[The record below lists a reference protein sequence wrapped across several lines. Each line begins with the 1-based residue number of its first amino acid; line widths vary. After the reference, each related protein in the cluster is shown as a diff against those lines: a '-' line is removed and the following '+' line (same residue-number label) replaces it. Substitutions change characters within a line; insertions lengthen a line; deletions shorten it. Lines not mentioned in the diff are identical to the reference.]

1 MKKNINGNINNI
13 KNNGKYYF
21 IKPFDIA
28 SSYYS
33 FAETWKIVNRV
44 YKEIDDVSDARLMQ
58 SFSDIAKFGYI
69 SYSSWNSKEAFIKSN
84 SMYTV
89 LKYHNALN
97 GDSSKFAAHTLY
109 KLISEEIYNRKSKKK
124 NTLQVIIFETDLSK
138 DDKVRVNW
146 KMFCNNLNEK
156 KGINSASLY
165 QAIYKKSKFRYIG
178 IIDLGDCEAD
188 NSILMKPSKINNE
201 EKKNGYKIHSSLYR
215 IVKKYL

>member
-1 MKKNINGNINNI
+1 VKKNINENINNT
-13 KNNGKYYF
+13 KTNGNYYF
-21 IKPFDIA
+21 IKPFDVA

-58 SFSDIAKFGYI
+58 SFFDNAKFGYI
-69 SYSSWNSKEAFIKSN
+69 SYSSWKSKEAFIKSN

-89 LKYHNALN
+89 LKYHNAIN

-124 NTLQVIIFETDLSK
+124 KTLEVVIFETDLSK

-156 KGINSASLY
+156 KEINSASLY
-165 QAIYKKSKFRYIG
+165 QAIYKKTKFRYIG
-178 IIDLGDCEAD
+178 IIDLGEYEA
-188 NSILMKPSKINNE
+188 NHNILIKSNKIINE

-215 IVKKYL
+215 IVKKYS